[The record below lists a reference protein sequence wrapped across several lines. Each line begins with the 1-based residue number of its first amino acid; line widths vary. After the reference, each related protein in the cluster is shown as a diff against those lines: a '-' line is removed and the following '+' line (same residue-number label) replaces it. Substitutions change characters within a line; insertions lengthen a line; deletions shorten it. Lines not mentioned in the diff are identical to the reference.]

1 MTLSPLITS
10 TVKYSDTN
18 VAFFFLL
25 HILLSLSY
33 SHDSCSPSSQ
43 VPPFFQ
49 FFYPVLLLLF
59 YDLDVF
65 SAYLILLI
73 KSYLNDQS
81 ILSSISLLDSYVV
94 GNFQSPEVNWVASLY
109 AIPGLTASWVHRGYH
124 CWYAMFTS
132 GNLCH
137 HVPSYHH
144 YPPNSLKSFSL
155 DKIHINNF

>member
-1 MTLSPLITS
+1 MSP
-10 TVKYSDTN
+10 
-18 VAFFFLL
+18 FFFLL

-49 FFYPVLLLLF
+49 FFSPVLLLLI

-81 ILSSISLLDSYVV
+81 VLSSISLLDSYVV
-94 GNFQSPEVNWVASLY
+94 GNFQSPGVNWVARPKTCKFVCNPWS
-109 AIPGLTASWVHRGYH
+109 H
-124 CWYAMFTS
+124 CKLSTQR
-132 GNLCH
+132 LPLLICH
-137 HVPSYHH
+137 VYIWKPLSPPS
-144 YPPNSLKSFSL
+144 
-155 DKIHINNF
+155 